1 MRPNSLEAL
10 ALQAL
15 RKSFSRACNG
25 CAQVLA
31 SDVGEVNQARLQL
44 LFSLVGFLVQQ
55 EINDSVLKDG
65 FPLPD
70 IPHVGFIDPDL
81 TFVQHAVKLAAN
93 VKYQP

>member
-1 MRPNSLEAL
+1 M
-10 ALQAL
+10 
-15 RKSFSRACNG
+15 
-25 CAQVLA
+25 LA

-70 IPHVGFIDPDL
+70 IPHVQFVDPDL